1 MDIFAKQINA
11 VHEIDWSKLPEDLKK
26 TTYSLWLKA
35 ATHVKKYGLRN
46 SQVTVIAPT
55 GTIGLVMDCGTTG
68 IEPDYSLVKNK
79 KLSGGGQLRIV
90 NESLEKVLLNLNY
103 SVTEKNQ
110 IIHHIEN
117 TGSVINCK
125 TLKLEHQAIF
135 QTAQGDN
142 RISAEGHLKMMAA
155 VQPFISGAISKTV
168 NLPAEAQVSDIS
180 DVYLKAWKLN
190 LKSVSL
196 YRDQS
201 KFVQPLSNAGQK
213 CVICGHG
220 TVLESGCYKCH
231 NCGFVSACVG

>member
-1 MDIFAKQINA
+1 MAVLAKQMNA
-11 VHEIDWSKLPEDLKK
+11 VHKIDWSLLPEKYK
-26 TTYSLWLKA
+26 QTTYALWMKA
-35 ATHVKKYGLRN
+35 MAGIKKHGLRN

-90 NESLEKVLLNLNY
+90 NESLEKVLKNLQY
-103 SVTEKNQ
+103 SDSEKNQ
-110 IIHHIEN
+110 IIHHIVN
-117 TGSVINCK
+117 TGSVMKCAV
-125 TLKLEHQAIF
+125 LKPEHRAIF

-142 RISAEGHLKMMAA
+142 KISADGHLMMMAA

-168 NLPAEAQVSDIS
+168 NLPAEAKVADIS
-180 DVYLKAWKLN
+180 DVYMKAWKLN

-201 KFVQPLSNAGQK
+201 KFVQPLSDVSQK
-213 CVICGHG
+213 CVVCGH
-220 TVLESGCYKCH
+220 TTILESGCYKCH